1 MFFANDKN
9 NCRKRADETYS
20 NQEYYCPFCGAP
32 LTVRKGDER
41 RHHFAHR
48 PGHICKDSWERNNS
62 YNTSPW
68 HNDWQNCFPMDNQEV
83 KLTFGETVHRA
94 DVMVGRT
101 VVEFQRSNMA
111 ANAFEDR
118 NNFYGNL
125 GCKVVWLF
133 DLRDV
138 FQQGLLQYKE
148 QGDTLFFTWKYPR
161 KAFNSYDIKNGNI
174 DLFFQLTDDADASI
188 VQVTNVSENGFEK
201 FETLRRIGK
210 TDFLRYAGNEDGDCE
225 KPFIYDIEKNSK
237 QYKAFCD
244 RYHISLNKQQER
256 AVLSVDGAV
265 LLLAVPGSG
274 KTTVLIDRI
283 GHMVLNRHIDPKSI
297 LALTYGKA
305 ATEEMRAR
313 FSERFGTQ
321 IGNQIDFRTIN
332 SISLEIYKTYCYTNG
347 CERYRQDT
355 DARKHILLSAC
366 RNFNSDNGNDYIS
379 ENEIQV
385 LEQAIGQIKNLMLS
399 EKEIDDL
406 EKEIPHLHK
415 KYDYYQKALAERKL
429 MDFDDQ
435 MIFALEI
442 LRKDRNTLAYWRKKY
457 QYFCVDEAQDT
468 SKIQHEIIKLLAKGN
483 HIFMVGDEDQSI
495 YGFRGAYP
503 RALLNFRYDY
513 KNPYILRMEQNYRST
528 TPIVD
533 LAQQFI
539 SKNKGR
545 YNKTMVSA
553 RGEGKDV
560 EVLSCGSREE
570 QYAQLLQ
577 ASRNRQDATAFLFR
591 DNESAVVLV
600 DLFLRNG
607 IDYRMKKPQ
616 MNFFALRT
624 TKDIIAHL
632 CLTVNEY
639 DTDALGQICN
649 RGILFLKKQQ
659 LQYAIQNCKS
669 RKISVFESLKEQMKY
684 VKYERKSDA
693 DNFRVLIE
701 ELRKQSP
708 INAIQTIM
716 NAGYAK
722 YLRKFDYGSGAV
734 DTLQMLAKQEQS
746 IPSLLHRLQVLEK
759 AIQKDT
765 DGMSKNPVTLS
776 TIHSSKGLEYDAVY
790 MVDVYDGKFPA
801 SSPNPYSQAK
811 DNYDGEQEE
820 RRLFY
825 VGITRAANRLVLFD
839 IKDRPSTFLE
849 ELFPAI
855 KATREQEK
863 AQALLQKQQRERAEY
878 ERILEKRRQQ
888 ERELAESRQRL
899 WEKWRIEEEE
909 RQAKEEAQQKAVEL
923 QRKRREEAELQKGY
937 LEVATMF
944 DQQATP
950 VRDSFGRRWVKCEK
964 CGEKKLETEFVSYGG
979 RNHVNLGLCREC
991 ARNRK

>member
-1 MFFANDKN
+1 MFIAHDKN
-9 NCRKRADETYS
+9 NCRRRADETYS

-48 PGHICKDSWERNNS
+48 PGHICKDSWERSNS

-68 HNDWQNCFPMDNQEV
+68 HNDWQNCFPMDNQEI

-101 VVEFQRSNMA
+101 VIEFQRSNMA

-133 DLRDV
+133 DLREL

-148 QGDTLFFTWKYPR
+148 AEDTLRFTWKYPR
-161 KAFNSYDIKNGNI
+161 KAFNSYDINNGNI
-174 DLFFQLTDDADASI
+174 DLFFQLTGDEDASI
-188 VQVTNVSENGFEK
+188 VQVRNVSENGFEN
-201 FETLRRIGK
+201 FETLRRISK
-210 TDFLRYAGNEDGDCE
+210 TEFLRYVGNENGDCV
-225 KPFIYDIEKNSK
+225 KPFIYDIERNSE
-237 QYKAFCD
+237 QYKAFCE

-313 FSERFGTQ
+313 FSERFGAQ
-321 IGNQIDFRTIN
+321 IGDQIDFRTIN
-332 SISLEIYKTYCYTNG
+332 SISLEIYIKYCNTKS
-347 CERYRQDT
+347 CKRYRQDT
-355 DARKHILLSAC
+355 NARKHILLNTC
-366 RNFNSDNGNDYIS
+366 KKFNSSNDNDYVS
-379 ENEIQV
+379 ENDIQI
-385 LEQAIGQIKNLMLS
+385 LEQAIGQIKNRMLS
-399 EKEIDDL
+399 EEEIAGF
-406 EKEIPHLHK
+406 EKEIPNLRR
-415 KYDYYQKALAERKL
+415 KYDYYQKALADQKL

-457 QYFCVDEAQDT
+457 QYICVDEAQDT

-503 RALLNFRYDY
+503 RALLNFRYEY

-577 ASRNRQDATAFLFR
+577 ASRNRLDATAFLFR

-616 MNFFALRT
+616 MNFFSLRT
-624 TKDIIAHL
+624 TRDIVAYL
-632 CLTVNEY
+632 RLTIDEY
-639 DTDALGQICN
+639 DTEALCQVCN
-649 RGILFLKKQQ
+649 HGILFMRKQQ

-669 RKISVFESLKEQMKY
+669 RNITVFAALKEQMEY
-684 VKYERKSDA
+684 VKNEHKSRA
-693 DNFRVLIE
+693 DNFQAFIK
-701 ELRKQSP
+701 ELSKQTP
-708 INAIQTIM
+708 TDAIQTILTC
-716 NAGYAK
+716 GYAK
-722 YLRKFDYGSGAV
+722 YLSERDFGSGAIN
-734 DTLQMLAKQEQS
+734 TLQMLAKQEQS
-746 IPSLLHRLQVLEK
+746 IPSFLHRLQVLEK

-776 TIHSSKGLEYDAVY
+776 TIHSSKGLEYDTVY

-839 IKDRPSTFLE
+839 IKDRPSTYLD
-849 ELFPAI
+849 ELFPKI
-855 KATREQEK
+855 KETRDREK
-863 AQALLQKQQRERAEY
+863 IQALLQKQKKDQAEQERLLDQRR
-878 ERILEKRRQQ
+878 KR
-888 ERELAESRQRL
+888 ERELEELRQ
-899 WEKWRIEEEE
+899 K
-909 RQAKEEAQQKAVEL
+909 EL
-923 QRKRREEAELQKGY
+923 QETREKERRQGKEGLPRN
-937 LEVATMF
+937 ATKLSN
-944 DQQATP
+944 D
-950 VRDSFGRRWVKCEK
+950 
-964 CGEKKLETEFVSYGG
+964 KKLPIEVPMEWAKCTLCGSIKNVLQFDNPVG
-979 RNHVNLGLCREC
+979 LGTLKTGICKDC
-991 ARNRK
+991 ARKQSR

>member
-1 MFFANDKN
+1 MFFAYDKN

-32 LTVRKGDER
+32 LTVKKGDER
-41 RHHFAHR
+41 RHHFAHK
-48 PGHICKDSWERNNS
+48 PGHICKDSWERSNS

-68 HNDWQNCFPMDNQEV
+68 HNDWQNYFPMDNQEV

-125 GCKVVWLF
+125 GCKVIWLF
-133 DLRDV
+133 DLRDL

-210 TDFLRYAGNEDGDCE
+210 TDFLRYAGNENGDCV
-225 KPFIYDIEKNSK
+225 KPFIYDIEKSSE
-237 QYKAFCD
+237 QYKAFCE
-244 RYHISLNKQQER
+244 RYHISLNQQQER
-256 AVLSVDGAV
+256 TVLSVDGAV

-283 GHMVLNRHIDPKSI
+283 GHMVANRHIDPKSI
-297 LALTYGKA
+297 LALTFGKA
-305 ATEEMRAR
+305 AAEEMRAR
-313 FSERFGTQ
+313 FSKQFSPQ

-332 SISLEIYKTYCYTNG
+332 SISLEIYKKHCYTNG
-347 CERYRQDT
+347 CEIYRQDT
-355 DARKHILLSAC
+355 VARKHILLNAC
-366 RNFNSDNGNDYIS
+366 RNFNSSNDNDYVS
-379 ENEIQV
+379 ENDIQV

-399 EKEIDDL
+399 EKEIVDL
-406 EKEIPHLHK
+406 ETEIPSLHK
-415 KYDYYQKALAERKL
+415 KFDYYQKALAERKL

-435 MIFALEI
+435 MVFALAI
-442 LRKDRNTLAYWRKKY
+442 LRKDHNTLEYWRKRY
-457 QYFCVDEAQDT
+457 RYICVDEAQDT
-468 SKIQHEIIKLLAKGN
+468 SKLQHELIKLLAEGN

-553 RGEGKDV
+553 RGEGE
-560 EVLSCGSREE
+560 EVKILSCGSREE
-570 QYAQLLQ
+570 QYIQLLQ
-577 ASRNRQDATAFLFR
+577 AAKTSQKEIAFLFR

-616 MNFFALRT
+616 MNFFAIRT
-624 TKDIIAHL
+624 SRDIISYLRLA
-632 CLTVNEY
+632 VNEY
-639 DTDALGQICN
+639 DTEALAQICN
-649 RGILFLKKQQ
+649 HGILYMRKQQ
-659 LQYAIQNCKS
+659 LQYAIQNCK
-669 RKISVFESLKEQMKY
+669 RRNISVFEALKEQMEY
-684 VKYERKSDA
+684 VKHEHKSRA
-693 DNFRVLIE
+693 DNFESFIK
-701 ELRKQSP
+701 ELSKQTP
-708 INAIQTIM
+708 QNAISSIM
-716 NAGYAK
+716 AGGYGK
-722 YLRKFDYGSGAV
+722 YLRECGYGFGSV
-734 DTLQMLAKQEQS
+734 ETLQMLAKQEQS
-746 IPSLLHRLQVLEK
+746 IPAFLQRLNMLEK
-759 AIQKDT
+759 TLQNESFGI
-765 DGMSKNPVTLS
+765 SNNPVTLS
-776 TIHSSKGLEYDAVY
+776 TIHSSKGLEYDTVY
-790 MVDVYDGKFPA
+790 MIDVYDGKFPA

-825 VGITRAANRLVLFD
+825 VGITRAENQLILFD
-839 IKDRPSTFLE
+839 IKDRPSFYID
-849 ELFPAI
+849 ELFPNIRA
-855 KATREQEK
+855 AREREK
-863 AQALLQKQQRERAEY
+863 ALALLQKRQREQAEQ
-878 ERILEKRRQQ
+878 ERILEQRRQQ
-888 ERELAESRQRL
+888 ERVLEEIHQR
-899 WEKWRIEEEE
+899 EMSERHEEEKQPAE
-909 RQAKEEAQQKAVEL
+909 KEIQ
-923 QRKRREEAELQKGY
+923 REEIEFIKCKKPPIEVPREWAKCTLCGSIKNVLQ
-937 LEVATMF
+937 F
-944 DQQATP
+944 DNP
-950 VRDSFGRRWVKCEK
+950 VGSGTLKTGICKD
-964 CGEKKLETEFVSYGG
+964 
-979 RNHVNLGLCREC
+979 C
-991 ARNRK
+991 ARKQSR